1 MAKVTVKAVVSVEIA
16 EPKSLDKQT
25 TAERN
30 TQIKDE
36 AEARIL
42 DALQLSELSPTILRI
57 RIARAEKGEK
67 ADE

>member
-42 DALQLSELSPTILRI
+42 DALQLSELSPTILRL
-57 RIARAEKGEK
+57 RIARTEKGEK